1 MQYSLI
7 EVFKLTIFSMSTV
20 FLILCG
26 IMGLMMVNT
35 KVFGK
40 KKEPEQSGI
49 PISEHSL
56 ITEELSTKELFY
68 ADSFAKVAAITALAE
83 ASNNQPEKKF
93 QIIDIKRIN

>member
-7 EVFKLTIFSMSTV
+7 EVFKLTVFSMTVV

-26 IMGLMMVNT
+26 IMGLMMLNT
-35 KVFGK
+35 KIFGK
-40 KKEPEQSGI
+40 KKEPEQSESANGK
-49 PISEHSL
+49 HQL
-56 ITEELSTKELFY
+56 ITDELSIKELFY

-83 ASNNQPEKKF
+83 ASNKQPEKKF

>member
-7 EVFKLTIFSMSTV
+7 EVFTLTIFSMTVV

-26 IMGLMMVNT
+26 IMGLMMLIT

-40 KKEPEQSGI
+40 KKTPKQVEIAGSDHQ
-49 PISEHSL
+49 L
-56 ITEELSTKELFY
+56 ITDELSVKELFY
-68 ADSFAKVAAITALAE
+68 GDSFAKVAAITALAE
-83 ASNNQPEKKF
+83 ASNNQPEKRF